1 MSEMTKL
8 NNDYI
13 IQLRKK
19 ILIDIYLIKNI

>member
-13 IQLRKK
+13 IKLRKK